1 MQDIYATASY
11 LPSLQL
17 RRLAVKNV
25 AGLDAL
31 GKHPYR
37 PIEHALNMTGYL
49 GDRRKARPD
58 TRAHPAR
65 RRAWLSV
72 RGNMMQLQ

>member
-1 MQDIYATASY
+1 MQHIYATASY

-37 PIEHALNMTGYL
+37 PIEHALNMTRDL
-49 GDRRKARPD
+49 AEQRQKARPK
-58 TRAHPAR
+58 TRGRIRPEGHCSAFAET
-65 RRAWLSV
+65 
-72 RGNMMQLQ
+72 